1 MEKKQ
6 LEKLLMTVGLAAKAR
21 RIVFGTDRVCE
32 SLRDVKNAT
41 VLVIEARDTSENT
54 HKKLTDKCKYYGVK
68 LVRID
73 ADTAELGRA
82 VGKTS
87 ATAAVGITDSG
98 IAKAI
103 CNKLDDGSGEPKT

>member
-6 LEKLLMTVGLAAKAR
+6 LDKLLMTIGLAAKAR
-21 RIVFGTDRVCE
+21 RIVLGTDRVCE
-32 SLRDVKNAT
+32 SFRDTKNAT
-41 VLVIEARDTSENT
+41 VLVIEAKDTSENT

-68 LVRID
+68 LVRIE
-73 ADTAELGRA
+73 ADTAELGHA

-98 IAKAI
+98 IARAV
-103 CNKLDDGSGEPKT
+103 CAKLEEASDEPNT

>member
-6 LEKLLMTVGLAAKAR
+6 LERLLMTVGLAAKAR
-21 RIVFGTDRVCE
+21 RIVFGTDQVCE
-32 SLRDVKNAT
+32 SLRETRNAP
-41 VLVIEARDTSENT
+41 VLVIEAKDTSENT
-54 HKKLTDKCKYYGVK
+54 HKKLTDKCKYYGVR
-68 LVRID
+68 LVRIE

-82 VGKTS
+82 VGKAS

-103 CNKLDDGSGEPKT
+103 SAKLEEASGKPKM

>member
-1 MEKKQ
+1 MENKQ
-6 LEKLLMTVGLAAKAR
+6 LEKLLMTVGLAARAR

-32 SLRDVKNAT
+32 SLRDVKDPT
-41 VLVIEARDTSENT
+41 VLVIEARDTSDNT

-68 LVRID
+68 LVRIE
-73 ADTAELGRA
+73 ANTEELGHA

-103 CNKLDDGSGEPKT
+103 CKKLEEASG